1 MNKISLPK
9 IDLHCHLDGSL
20 TKLCLETLLQK
31 ELSKNDLQVSENC
44 QNLTEYLE
52 KFNLPLRALQTETS
66 LEFASYKFI
75 EEVSKENIKYIEV
88 RFAPALHLNNSLN
101 IPRVIESVLRGLERG
116 KQAFDVNYGLIICL
130 MRHHSDLLNRSVAQY
145 ANCFADYGVCAIDL
159 AGDESKFPMQ
169 NFQALFKTISKS
181 ELPFIAHAGECG
193 NVQNIVNSVN
203 YGAVR
208 IGHGIAMSNNKEVQE
223 LCKRKNVAVEMCP
236 ISNIQTKA
244 SNILEYPIQ
253 EFLNNGLLVTI
264 NTDNRTVSGTSIT
277 KEIEFIQK
285 NYKVTDEQVLT
296 LMRNAV
302 KGSFMD
308 NEAKVKFLT
317 SLEEPK

>member
-1 MNKISLPK
+1 MNKILLPK

-20 TKLCLETLLQK
+20 NKMCLETLLQE

-44 QNLTEYLE
+44 QSLTEYLE

-66 LEFASYKFI
+66 LEFASYKFM
-75 EEVSKENIKYIEV
+75 EDVSKENVKYIEV

-116 KQAFDVNYGLIICL
+116 KNAFDIEYGLIICL
-130 MRHHSDLLNRSVAQY
+130 MRHHSDLLNRSVAEY
-145 ANCFADYGVCAIDL
+145 ANCFADCGVCAIDL
-159 AGDESKFPMQ
+159 AGDESKFPMK
-169 NFQALFKTISKS
+169 NFQALFSTISKF

-193 NVQNIVNSVN
+193 SVKNIVDSIN
-203 YGAVR
+203 YGAKR
-208 IGHGIAMSNNKEVQE
+208 IGHGIAMRGDIKTQE
-223 LCKRKNVAVEMCP
+223 LCKTKNVAIEMCP

-244 SNILEYPIQ
+244 SNIAEYPIQ
-253 EFLNNGLLVTI
+253 EFLNNDLLVTI

-285 NYKVTDEQVLT
+285 NYKVTDKQVVT

-302 KGSFMD
+302 RSSFAD
-308 NEAKVKFLT
+308 NETKTKLL
-317 SLEEPK
+317 SLLEEPK